1 MRPLHI
7 FFSHLPDVS
16 SQYDA
21 KEQGLNEPVI
31 LAWLLDAS
39 CLDFH
44 LRASSSGPYA
54 CTFVDFWTSSGCPAV
69 AYPECGWAVPW
80 SSGGASVCHYTG
92 QIKAA
97 TTRGHA
103 NPYVVCTWRT
113 NGPIS
118 FPTAEGDFAEIY
130 GLLQLRHCF
139 VRINL
144 CGFYMLWNP
153 YVLGWHIAVEKNNE
167 PLEGISPLYLAVMDD
182 YG

>member
-1 MRPLHI
+1 M
-7 FFSHLPDVS
+7 
-16 SQYDA
+16 
-21 KEQGLNEPVI
+21 
-31 LAWLLDAS
+31 
-39 CLDFH
+39 
-44 LRASSSGPYA
+44 
-54 CTFVDFWTSSGCPAV
+54 
-69 AYPECGWAVPW
+69 
-80 SSGGASVCHYTG
+80 
-92 QIKAA
+92 KAA
-97 TTRGHA
+97 TTRGHS

-130 GLLQLRHCF
+130 GLLWLRHCF

-153 YVLGWHIAVEKNNE
+153 YALGWHIAVEKRNE